1 MDDDRLSFH
10 RQDLVQAGE
19 KTISLVI
26 RRRTGFT
33 DAIFR
38 KADSAPNKVITC
50 KAFAE
55 GPYGKSLLS
64 FHVPAASPTNIFQI
78 GKVDSLGSYGT
89 VVLVAGGIGITHPV
103 PFLRDLV
110 EGYANG
116 TIATRRVVLVWIVQS
131 PGKLQPRLT
140 RFLFVLIGRFRT
152 SGMDSS
158 MDDRYFGHGQATRDS
173 RDPAVCN

>member
-38 KADSAPNKVITC
+38 KADGAPNKVITC

-55 GPYGKSLLS
+55 GPYGKSLLFS
-64 FHVPAASPTNIFQI
+64 RASRIIN
-78 GKVDSLGSYGT
+78 
-89 VVLVAGGIGITHPV
+89 
-103 PFLRDLV
+103 
-110 EGYANG
+110 
-116 TIATRRVVLVWIVQS
+116 
-131 PGKLQPRLT
+131 
-140 RFLFVLIGRFRT
+140 
-152 SGMDSS
+152 
-158 MDDRYFGHGQATRDS
+158 
-173 RDPAVCN
+173 